1 MANELSGEERLIAR
15 YFRPLAKHPAA
26 LGLFDDAAAL
36 EPRAGCDIVLKTDG
50 LISGVHFFP
59 DDPADAVAKKA
70 LRVNLSDL
78 AAKGAHPLGFL
89 LALALPREIGPAWL
103 EPFSRGLGEDSE
115 LFAFPLLG
123 GDTDCTPGPLTISI
137 AALGAVPHGKMV
149 RRNGARA
156 GDRVMV
162 TGTIGDAALGVILR
176 RDPTMADQW
185 GLSREHQ
192 DYLKSRYLLPR
203 PRNALIEALRTYAT
217 AAMDVSDGLVGDL
230 VKLCRASGV
239 PADVDLGSVPLS
251 DAARAASGKR
261 APWWRRS
268 SLAVTTTK
276 SS

>member
-1 MANELSGEERLIAR
+1 
-15 YFRPLAKHPAA
+15 
-26 LGLFDDAAAL
+26 
-36 EPRAGCDIVLKTDG
+36 
-50 LISGVHFFP
+50 
-59 DDPADAVAKKA
+59 VAKKA

-78 AAKGAHPLGFL
+78 AAKGARPLGFL

-149 RRNGARA
+149 RRSGARA

-162 TGTIGDAALGVILR
+162 TGTIGDAALGVLLR

-185 GLSREHQ
+185 GLSLEHQ

-203 PRNALIEALRTYAT
+203 PCNALIEALRIYAT

-239 PADVDLGSVPLS
+239 TADVDLGSVPLS

-261 APWWRRS
+261 ASLVETILTGGDDYEIVVTLPAGAVAAFRS
-268 SLAVTTTK
+268 LLHVLHSAI